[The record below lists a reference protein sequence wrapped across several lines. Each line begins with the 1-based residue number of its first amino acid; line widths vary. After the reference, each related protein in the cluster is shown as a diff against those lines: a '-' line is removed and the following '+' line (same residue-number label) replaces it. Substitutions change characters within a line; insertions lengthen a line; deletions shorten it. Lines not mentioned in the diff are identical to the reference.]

1 MLFMLVGI
9 LDMFL
14 SVIYENFLEQ
24 VITDLF
30 RILALRTV
38 V

>member
-24 VITDLF
+24 VITDLL